1 FEHLPRFSQLTKNQ
15 KDVIIQPQEF
25 DLKGWALMWDMDY
38 LRIENREGFDAL
50 EVGEK
55 ALLVELI
62 PNYSE
67 TAQFYAV

>member
-1 FEHLPRFSQLTKNQ
+1 
-15 KDVIIQPQEF
+15 
-25 DLKGWALMWDMDY
+25 MWNMEY

-62 PNYSE
+62 PNSAE

>member
-1 FEHLPRFSQLTKNQ
+1 
-15 KDVIIQPQEF
+15 
-25 DLKGWALMWDMDY
+25 MWNMDY
-38 LRIENREGFDAL
+38 LKIENREGFDAL

-67 TAQFYAV
+67 TVQFYAV